1 MESRR
6 QSLGRTGEEMARKYL
21 EQHGFK
27 IIKRNFRCLV
37 GEIDL
42 IALHHGVLVFIEVKT
57 RTADVLGSPLESVD
71 GRKQRRVMRAAMFY
85 LSQHRLHDHEARFD
99 VVGVSMKTGTPMI
112 EHIANAFDFS
122 EGG

>member
-1 MESRR
+1 MRAR
-6 QSLGRTGEEMARKYL
+6 QVLGRTGEEMARKYL

-27 IIKRNFRCLV
+27 IIQQNFRCRL

-42 IALHHGVLVFIEVKT
+42 IALHRGVLVFVEVKT
-57 RTADVLGSPLESVD
+57 RTADDLGSPLESVD
-71 GRKQRRVMRAAMFY
+71 GRKQRRVMRAATFY
-85 LSQHRLHDHEARFD
+85 LSQHGLHEHEARFD
-99 VVGVSMKTGTPMI
+99 VVGISLRTGTPTL